1 MWGARSEMASELEV
15 FPQGRLIYRPVAGR
29 LLAAIKEETKTA
41 RRVLRAFRMP
51 KQREAIFSLLAA
63 RTLHRCAESRLLPA
77 ARGRHRSGSLLS
89 PCARCES
96 TRARLSVKQIR

>member
-77 ARGRHRSGSLLS
+77 AVATDLEVYCL
-89 PCARCES
+89 
-96 TRARLSVKQIR
+96 RALAASQQGQDCL